1 LANGTITG
9 VHALLDAQV
18 CSLVRLVGL
27 LSNGTWITRPL
38 IQVNIIMLVTRL
50 TKILN
55 VGSEWKTLR
64 GIRYDSFEYSLS
76 RHSYAASPISD
87 AASFGRDRIAAR
99 YHPSYGA
106 LQSSWY

>member
-27 LSNGTWITRPL
+27 LS